1 MVMRETEGGGRGKE
15 TGIKETRG
23 GKETGENRNRGVKT
37 EGKHQ
42 ELTSSH

>member
-1 MVMRETEGGGRGKE
+1 MVMRETEGGREKE
-15 TGIKETRG
+15 TGIKETMG

>member
-1 MVMRETEGGGRGKE
+1 MVMRETEGGEEKKQGYK
-15 TGIKETRG
+15 KRG

-37 EGKHQ
+37 ERKHQ